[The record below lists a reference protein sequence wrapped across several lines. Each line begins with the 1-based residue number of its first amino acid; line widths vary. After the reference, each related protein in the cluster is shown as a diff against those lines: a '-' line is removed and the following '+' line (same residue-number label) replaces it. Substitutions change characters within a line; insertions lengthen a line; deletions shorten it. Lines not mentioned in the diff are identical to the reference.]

1 MLGNAASATPVIRLS
16 VSRTH
21 PPKFTAP
28 SPLKLAVDARAPVPG
43 TRRAGRASPDD
54 SRAAPWERSGS
65 LAGATASGGAQAL
78 VAVEGQSVVAQ
89 RWRARKRAGAEKLR
103 WLGCMAEELVRQ
115 VYYIR
120 VRFCDG

>member
-1 MLGNAASATPVIRLS
+1 MQPARFPSLYFPSHE
-16 VSRTH
+16 RTGTTL
-21 PPKFTAP
+21 P
-28 SPLKLAVDARAPVPG
+28 PLKLAVDARAPAPG

-115 VYYIR
+115 VDYIR
-120 VRFCDG
+120 VRSCDG